1 MKTFRPVPI
10 GGKIVEEQAD
20 DWHIVT
26 VHYEGFET
34 ERYRAVKYN
43 SEKVIVA
50 ERTFDSRASA
60 EEYIKTKNEFIS

>member
-10 GGKIVEEQAD
+10 GGKIIKEQAE
-20 DWHIVT
+20 DWKIVV

-50 ERTFDSRASA
+50 ERTFNTRAAA
-60 EEYIKTKNEFIS
+60 EEYIITKNEFIS